1 MTSEPDTPI
10 SRCLPACSSNT
21 LKIDRSLVHGV
32 QASAE
37 QQAIVR
43 TILSLARSLSV
54 STVVE
59 GVEQK
64 EDLTFVIDEG
74 ADVAQGYY
82 FSRALPIE
90 SFRAFVNANRLRRIS
105 SVSKIHL
112 GRSKQ
117 YPESKRLLR

>member
-1 MTSEPDTPI
+1 MRASDIVHWQLTQLRTLGVRFSIDDFGTGY
-10 SRCLPACSSNT
+10 SNLSMLARLQFDT

-43 TILSLARSLSV
+43 TIPSLARSLGV

-59 GVEQK
+59 GVEQI

-74 ADVAQGYY
+74 ADVAQGYF

-90 SFRAFVNANRLRRIS
+90 AL
-105 SVSKIHL
+105 
-112 GRSKQ
+112 
-117 YPESKRLLR
+117 